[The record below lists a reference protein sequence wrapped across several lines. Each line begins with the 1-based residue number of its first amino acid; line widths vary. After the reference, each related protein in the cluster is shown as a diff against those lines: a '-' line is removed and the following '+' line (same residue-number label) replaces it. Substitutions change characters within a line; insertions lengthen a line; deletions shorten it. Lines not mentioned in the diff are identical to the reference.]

1 MEWTLPPA
9 PPVGAEYPVSSAGAL
24 RYRALAQSWSSAA
37 LAARVHLGG
46 SSSGIGHVP
55 PCICEASVT
64 VDLAI
69 GSGYFQVPVYTLLHI
84 PEDTHRGGAVAVVS
98 LGPLCL

>member
-1 MEWTLPPA
+1 MPTRTFKTINVAHLCASHLIPI
-9 PPVGAEYPVSSAGAL
+9 GRSATP
-24 RYRALAQSWSSAA
+24 
-37 LAARVHLGG
+37 RVHLGG